1 MRKKAIENCYKLE
14 ESNSLIKTKTTDSV
28 EYILTVV
35 DFCPVLWM
43 SIWRDSFKRG

>member
-28 EYILTVV
+28 EQVRLLQRGPLL
-35 DFCPVLWM
+35 CPVLAVLP
-43 SIWRDSFKRG
+43 FGTEA